1 MDKKK
6 TAKKVAKK
14 SIKIKKATIYN
25 QLEILAPEEIK
36 FLNTTLCDTIDYALR
51 LVEEQKHTLEQLNKI
66 KNSGTSNPYYIPENM
81 DKNIEMYQESLEVN
95 LKKIKTMKGITKK
108 LKAFEGII

>member
-1 MDKKK
+1 MKKIIKKK
-6 TAKKVAKK
+6 TTTKKP
-14 SIKIKKATIYN
+14 KKATIYN

-66 KNSGTSNPYYIPENM
+66 KNSGISNPYYIPENM